1 MNLRSIEIIVCTFL
15 LQTQTT
21 QSSGKSVGRK
31 RARSQSAERSSK
43 KQLKGK

>member
-1 MNLRSIEIIVCTFL
+1 MNLRSITIIACTFL

-31 RARSQSAERSSK
+31 RALSQSAERPSK
-43 KQLKGK
+43 KQLKRK